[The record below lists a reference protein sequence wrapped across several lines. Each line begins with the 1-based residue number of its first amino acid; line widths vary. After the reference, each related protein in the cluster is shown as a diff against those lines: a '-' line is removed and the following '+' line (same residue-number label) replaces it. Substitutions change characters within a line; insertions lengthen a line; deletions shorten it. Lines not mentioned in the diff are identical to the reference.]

1 MKPVTYWIDTEEIQN
16 LCARYGCFLEKLNR
30 KEKASIRTFLSFWIS
45 MRFKAV
51 TASIE
56 NAYASVEAGWLSA
69 EISDYSLATEDV
81 EAAILMIENLEN
93 EQIESLLTAIQ
104 SLINTHET

>member
-45 MRFKAV
+45 MRFKA
-51 TASIE
+51 ASAIQE
-56 NAYASVEAGWLSA
+56 AYASVEAGWVSA

-81 EAAILMIENLEN
+81 ETAILMIENLEN